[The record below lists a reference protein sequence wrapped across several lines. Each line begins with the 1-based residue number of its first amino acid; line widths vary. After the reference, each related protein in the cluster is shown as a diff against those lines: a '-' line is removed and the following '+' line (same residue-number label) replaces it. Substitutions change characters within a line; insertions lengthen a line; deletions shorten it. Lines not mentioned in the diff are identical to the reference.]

1 MGNAIRAME
10 SIYHIMVLWSNAI
23 DQKDYILQDLKS
35 QFEIYKVFNVHW
47 DKEKFLDNYT
57 VFYAHSQKHL
67 SFSQYRNLLR
77 GKIFHCGDEDFVAII
92 FKDNAPVFETRKT
105 SSGERKVNTRV
116 FDKKTQYREL
126 TGGGHKVHS
135 SDDAWETNKDL
146 TLMFG
151 LNTEDFIQHYSPS
164 TEVESFEGNCIGV
177 GGYSSI
183 QQLFYVLNNTV
194 QYVVLRNYECLPDE
208 YTVEGHGDI
217 DLLVENKNYIAY
229 LTLARPVF
237 PESYRVYHILNIAGQ
252 DIPFDF
258 RNVGDDYYD
267 KSWEESILKNRIFI
281 KSLFYVPCVEDQFYS
296 LMYHAYIQK
305 HEVKQ
310 DYIPKLTDLGKAL
323 GVDYRDDQ
331 ELAIKLLDHFLQ
343 ENKYEYIRPQ
353 DKSVVYNV
361 KNLQISDYALRF
373 GSFIKRVDENG
384 TNGYVYQS
392 LVYEKENSFV
402 KIGTP
407 WLIDNEALFLKKL
420 TKYECFPHLIS
431 EEFEENMKMIE
442 ISRVAGSNF
451 TDFFKDI
458 KHQRKSYICSFID
471 EAIKVLLI
479 LNEHN
484 ICHRDFLPSNV
495 LISDVDGRCKVGLI
509 DFGWAIENGGND
521 VAHPLHLGGYYR
533 AKDRDSDLYTLGSM
547 LMEQWYD
554 LPYIRRI
561 AKVLRS
567 NEALGVSEQKQAL
580 MMAMKKMSGLFTPY
594 EELRLFLRRHQRPR
608 MILNAL
614 KQKMSKLRG

>member
-1 MGNAIRAME
+1 
-10 SIYHIMVLWSNAI
+10 MVLWANAL
-23 DQKDYILQDLKS
+23 DKKDFILQDLAS
-35 QFEIYKVFNVHW
+35 QFHIYKIFHVHW
-47 DKEKFLDNYT
+47 DQERFLDNYT

-67 SFSQYRNLLR
+67 TYQQYRNLLR
-77 GKIFHCGDEDFVAII
+77 GKISHCGDGDFIAIV
-92 FKDNAPVFETRKT
+92 FRDDSPVFETRKT
-105 SSGERKVNTRV
+105 SSGERQVNIRV
-116 FDKKTQYREL
+116 FDKKTQYRQL

-164 TEVESFEGNCIGV
+164 TEIETFHKNSLGV

-194 QYVVLRNYECLPDE
+194 EYVVLRNYECIPDE

-229 LTLARPVF
+229 LTLAKPVF
-237 PESYRVYHILNIAGQ
+237 PEPYRVYHILNIAGR
-252 DIPFDF
+252 DVPFDF

-267 KSWEESILKNRIFI
+267 PKWEENILRHRVFI
-281 KSLFYVPCVEDQFYS
+281 KSLFYVPSVEDQFYS

-305 HEVKQ
+305 REVKQ
-310 DYIPKLTDLGKAL
+310 DYVPKLIAFGKEL
-323 GVDYRDDQ
+323 GVDYRDEKD
-331 ELAIKLLDHFLQ
+331 LAVKLLDDYMRQ
-343 ENKYEYIRPQ
+343 QAYEYIRPQ
-353 DKSVVYNV
+353 DKSVVYNES
-361 KNLQISDYALRF
+361 NLQMSAYALRF
-373 GSFIKRVDENG
+373 GHFIKRVDERG
-384 TNGYVYQS
+384 SNGYVYQS
-392 LVYEKENSFV
+392 LVYEKEDRFV

-407 WLIDNEALFLKKL
+407 WLIDNESRFLRTL
-420 TKYECFPHLIS
+420 AQYDYFPRLLS
-431 EEFEENMKMIE
+431 EGMEENMRVIE
-442 ISRVAGSNF
+442 ISRVAGSGF

-458 KHQRKSYICSFID
+458 RHQQKAYIRSFID
-471 EAIKVLLI
+471 EAIKMLLI
-479 LNEHN
+479 LNEHH

-495 LISDVDGRCKVGLI
+495 LIADVDGRCKVGLI
-509 DFGWAIENGGND
+509 DFGWAIENGRDD

-567 NEALGVSEQKQAL
+567 KDALDVPLQKPAL
-580 MMAMKKMSGLFTPY
+580 MEAKKRVSGLFTPY

-608 MILNAL
+608 MMLNAL
-614 KQKMSKLRG
+614 KQKLSRLKRLCRG